1 MFMTDEE
8 ILAKNYGFW
17 GNTYRQFMYEFRR
30 PDWELMQDGGVL
42 DSYLTKMNHELQ
54 QKERKMLD
62 KALLRS
68 GLMVS
73 IRTIDKNE
81 CVSRCMR
88 VRESLRKLLLK
99 EMVYEIDLWQW

>member
-1 MFMTDEE
+1 MYITDEE
-8 ILAKNYGFW
+8 ILAKDYGFW

-68 GLMVS
+68 GLIKEIQTCDAS
-73 IRTIDKNE
+73 E
-81 CVSRCMR
+81 WLPRCEH
-88 VRESLRKLLLK
+88 VREKIRAFLLQN
-99 EMVYEIDLWQW
+99 ISC

>member
-17 GNTYRQFMYEFRR
+17 GNTYRQFMYESRR

-54 QKERKMLD
+54 QKERKMLN

-68 GLMVS
+68 GMIKAIQTRDASEWL
-73 IRTIDKNE
+73 
-81 CVSRCMR
+81 SRCEHI
-88 VRESLRKLLLK
+88 REKTRAFLLK
-99 EMVYEIDLWQW
+99 EIGY